1 MIVNINNFSF
11 NQEPRD
17 TILSRLSDGQWQTRS
32 KILKHITDVIDITD
46 DELKESL
53 SSLEQ
58 DGVLLAGTNFSYR
71 MVLPY
76 LSDFREAKGMV
87 STYKNDLSAPR
98 IFGGILEDDAWALAP
113 LEARD
118 FINFR
123 SNDNVKEIS
132 VCIKKIDPDISVEN
146 DSGLVRIYTNKGD
159 EVYSLIATTEKFS
172 DKIKGLR
179 IERNVRRRELKD
191 LPQDFFYEFCEFY
204 GKLAPTLLRAK
215 TLSISSFIKDADDV
229 KQQSYLWILDAV
241 RRYDDSTSIPFAA
254 YLHACLN
261 KWVHDLARK
270 EYGRAAAD
278 IELHT
283 SKIRASFMKEN
294 LREPTVD
301 EIAKEMQLNPSQMK
315 DKLSHIGNVA
325 AIRNAATVNND
336 EAPINI
342 VSTENVED
350 NLESLAVKATLSL
363 ALMNTVISG
372 GKHSDIVALNKI
384 YKTTWASKIT
394 KSEVGK
400 TVDTQF
406 IKRFRTELSH
416 LS

>member
-1 MIVNINNFSF
+1 MTKNTNNFSF
-11 NQEPRD
+11 SKEPRD
-17 TILSRLSDGQWQTRS
+17 TILTRLSDGQWQTRG
-32 KILKHITDVIDITD
+32 KVLKHISNTIEITD
-46 DELKESL
+46 EDLKNQL
-53 SSLEQ
+53 DLLEA
-58 DGVLLAGTNFSYR
+58 DGILLAGTNLSYR

-76 LSDFREAKGMV
+76 LTEFRAAKDLV

-98 IFGGILEDDAWALAP
+98 VFGGILEDDVWQLAP
-113 LEARD
+113 LKARD

-123 SNDNVKEIS
+123 SNDNVKEIAA
-132 VCIKKIDPDISVEN
+132 CAKKIDPNISLEN
-146 DSGLVRIYTNKGD
+146 DSGLVRIYTTKGD
-159 EVYSLIATTEKFS
+159 EVYALIANTEKFS
-172 DKIKGLR
+172 NKIKGLR
-179 IERNVRRRELKD
+179 IERNVKRRELKD

-254 YLHACLN
+254 YLYSCLN

-283 SKIRASFMKEN
+283 SKIRANFMKEH

-301 EIAKEMQLNPSQMK
+301 EIAKEMQLNPTQMK

-325 AIRNAATVNND
+325 AIRNAATVNNE
-336 EAPINI
+336 EAPIYI
-342 VSTENVED
+342 VSSENVED

-400 TVDTQF
+400 TVDAQF
-406 IKRFRTELSH
+406 IKKFRTELQN